1 MSFTYDPD
9 LFHYHR
15 YNNIGDGS
23 LSIIGVFSASLDHEY
38 AIRLYYSEEQRLWL
52 ADCGLEFEQAV
63 LTDAV
68 LPFFEEL
75 YEMYFAA
82 WPEDQSA
89 EKEQRRIEIFS
100 LYIMGLRQMWLYHG
114 RGPRRWDRAT
124 ILETLDDLED
134 IVTRKFQKICYVFGH
149 PRVIVPYY

>member
-23 LSIIGVFSASLDHEY
+23 LSIIGVFSALLDHEY
-38 AIRLYYSEEQRLWL
+38 TIQLYYFEEQRLWL
-52 ADCGLEFEQAV
+52 ADCGPEFEQTI

-89 EKEQRRIEIFS
+89 EKEQRRIEIFL

-114 RGPRRWDRAT
+114 
-124 ILETLDDLED
+124 
-134 IVTRKFQKICYVFGH
+134 
-149 PRVIVPYY
+149 